1 MLERTQVRMDVFKE
15 HEMDTQPQPQG
26 SGCTP
31 TVFMIVGGAIMLF
44 ALAGSLALYF
54 WGHQPY
60 QGGEQWNDVIASI
73 FIVFAGLPVFIM
85 GLVLVLVGVFQKVRG
100 KRKAAQGDH
109 R

>member
-1 MLERTQVRMDVFKE
+1 
-15 HEMDTQPQPQG
+15 
-26 SGCTP
+26 
-31 TVFMIVGGAIMLF
+31 MLF